1 VVAGHVRTTGETSI
15 TVPALASW
23 HDRSA
28 VVGQDRR
35 VGGTHEEEGRALMD
49 TSEGRG
55 ASGEVAAAAPT
66 APPVTRRMFAVWVT
80 SIVTVVYI
88 AMIGIFA
95 IEEINSR
102 DATARLLVVRQTEV
116 LGRLAQGSNGGA
128 GGAPG
133 TDGSKDQ
140 PAKKDPALER
150 ERKRLEELQTRLAIL
165 ITDGAASL
173 GTSATLRGILC
184 ELDKID
190 EEQPICPA
198 AERPTSGFDKT
209 VAFLST
215 FFLKDLGAES
225 ATGAILAI
233 LIVTAAFGGA
243 LIQLSLDRD
252 GEDILRTCLRAIG
265 GGIVC
270 YLVVVG
276 GGVPLATVDLE
287 KPSNPATA
295 SLLGLLS
302 GMFSNKLFQLVSDF
316 VEAFVK
322 KVTPNLV
329 SDPAKD
335 GDARVKD
342 GKAKDAEVATASAAA
357 GPPKGT
363 PVIVL
368 AGAEAGVD
376 GAGDA

>member
-1 VVAGHVRTTGETSI
+1 
-15 TVPALASW
+15 
-23 HDRSA
+23 
-28 VVGQDRR
+28 
-35 VGGTHEEEGRALMD
+35 
-49 TSEGRG
+49 
-55 ASGEVAAAAPT
+55 
-66 APPVTRRMFAVWVT
+66 MFAVWVT

-215 FFLKDLGAES
+215 FFLKDLGAEN